1 MDLMPAPLGGSQLS
15 SNLFRNIDIT
25 HNRISWNRAR
35 IGLASTRIATKK
47 PLDTSF
53 IVTYSIHE
61 GTTRRQITTIG
72 TVDTTNP
79 FLGSLISDVLNTG
92 LTSGKRH
99 ILAIRADGLPHSRLC
114 FRTAYAGDDMN
125 RKPENNDLGRDSLAA
140 TGCFALG
147 GERLGGGPE
156 AIRACF
162 CGARNMNGKW
172 ARTDSGNGY
181 VYMLDADERM
191 RWGCTT
197 N

>member
-61 GTTRRQITTIG
+61 GTTGRQITTIG

-125 RKPENNDLGRDSLAA
+125 PGGQTHGQGGQWVALVPRKTRDFRTGPLPFPEFTIGQNPQTGLAA
-140 TGCFALG
+140 
-147 GERLGGGPE
+147 R
-156 AIRACF
+156 
-162 CGARNMNGKW
+162 
-172 ARTDSGNGY
+172 
-181 VYMLDADERM
+181 
-191 RWGCTT
+191 
-197 N
+197 